1 VTRPTRRPPRRPL
14 HRRAR
19 RGFALPSVLFVTA
32 MVTLVFLVAI
42 QALASLASET
52 RRVKTNVAFEA
63 GALSLEARTA
73 FVAATRP
80 LGATAAL
87 AGAAANAPAL
97 MALDGR
103 PYAAGPDLTV
113 SAQDEAGL
121 INLDNLPVP
130 ARPRLFAAMGVSP
143 ADQTAMADR
152 LGDYMDVSDLKR
164 PQGADAADYARA
176 GLPAPPRGLLVR
188 RAQALGLL
196 GWDQAVG
203 PARWRDFADNVTADP
218 SSSYVN
224 VNTATAATLEVLYGL
239 TREQADAAIAR
250 RAVTP
255 FAELEDLGRAVG
267 LKLLSD
273 AERSYTMPNGR
284 LALKVEDAAAG
295 LAYRSRLI
303 LSPDD
308 PTRPFWVAEPT
319 LSQLAP
325 AQRAEVPAHAPQ
337 FPDPAD

>member
-1 VTRPTRRPPRRPL
+1 MKRAAVRRPAD
-14 HRRAR
+14 RRAR
-19 RGFALPSVLFVTA
+19 PGFALPSVLFVTA

-42 QALASLASET
+42 EALASLASET
-52 RRVKTNVAFEA
+52 RRVKTSVAFEA
-63 GALSLEARTA
+63 DALTLEARTA
-73 FVAATRP
+73 FVTATRP

-87 AGAAANAPAL
+87 AGAGANATPL
-97 MALDGR
+97 LALDGR

-121 INLDNLPVP
+121 INIDNLPAP
-130 ARPRLFAAMGVSP
+130 ARPRLFAVMGVNP
-143 ADQTAMADR
+143 ADQAAMSDR
-152 LGDYMDVSDLKR
+152 LSDYMDVSDLKR

-176 GLPAPPRGLLVR
+176 GLPAPPKGLLVR
-188 RAQALGLL
+188 RAQALGVL
-196 GWDQAVG
+196 GWDPAVG
-203 PARWRDFADNVTADP
+203 PARWRNFADNVTADP
-218 SSSYVN
+218 SSSDVN

-239 TREQADAAIAR
+239 TPAQAAAAIAR
-250 RAVTP
+250 RAVAP
-255 FAELEDLGRAVG
+255 YAELEDLGRAAG

-308 PTRPFWVAEPT
+308 PTRPFWVAEPST
-319 LSQLAP
+319 SQLVP

-337 FPDPAD
+337 FPDPAN

>member
-1 VTRPTRRPPRRPL
+1 MRRPARHGR
-14 HRRAR
+14 RRAQA
-19 RGFALPSVLFVTA
+19 GFALPSVLFVTA

-52 RRVKTNVAFEA
+52 RRVKTGVAFEA
-63 GALSLEARTA
+63 DALSLEARAA
-73 FVAATRP
+73 FIVATRP

-87 AGAAANAPAL
+87 GGATANAPAL
-97 MALDGR
+97 LALDGR
-103 PYAAGPDLTV
+103 PYAAGPDLIL

-121 INLDNLPVP
+121 INLDNLPTP
-130 ARPRLFAAMGVSP
+130 ARARLFAAMGVSP
-143 ADQTAMADR
+143 ANQAAMADR
-152 LGDYMDVSDLKR
+152 LGDYMDVADLKR

-176 GLPAPPRGLLVR
+176 GLPAPPQGQLVR
-188 RAQALGLL
+188 RAQAFGLL

-203 PARWRDFADNVTADP
+203 AARWRDFADNVTADP
-218 SSSYVN
+218 SSSAVN
-224 VNTATAATLEVLYGL
+224 INTATATTLVVLYGL
-239 TREQADAAIAR
+239 TPAQADAAVAR
-250 RAVTP
+250 RAAAP
-255 FAELEDLGRAVG
+255 FTELEDLGRATG

-284 LALKVEDAAAG
+284 IALRVEDAAAG
-295 LAYRSRLI
+295 YAYRSRLI

-319 LSQLAP
+319 TSQLSP
-325 AQRAEVPAHAPQ
+325 AERAEIPAHAPP